1 VLLARMAE
9 KLSRLGVATV
19 AVIATPPERA
29 RLYFRYRPP
38 RIPVAA
44 DADLV
49 THRAY
54 GLPNVELTP
63 EVWGTVEGLMDGLVR
78 QEGVKEAGPAGWA
91 ELDRREGFEWT
102 DVDIADRV
110 RHRVQ
115 LTGQFLIDRAGIV
128 RWSNIE
134 GAHDGL
140 AGLEKFPTEE
150 DILAAAAGLADGGR

>member
-1 VLLARMAE
+1 MAE
-9 KLSRLGVATV
+9 KLATLGVATV
-19 AVIATPPERA
+19 AVVATQPERA

-44 DADLV
+44 DPDLGV
-49 THRAY
+49 HRAY
-54 GLPNVELTP
+54 GLPNLELTP
-63 EVWGTVEGLMDGLVR
+63 EVWGTIEGLMDGLVR
-78 QEGVKEAGPAGWA
+78 GDGITEPGVAGWA

-102 DVDIADRV
+102 ETDMEDRV

-115 LTGQFLIDRAGIV
+115 LTGQFLIDREGIV

-134 GAHDGL
+134 AAQEGL

-150 DILAAAAGLADGGR
+150 DLLAAAARL